1 MNAQRRTL
9 RSIVLAVT
17 AAVLAFAPAGQP
29 ARAARSL
36 QAVSLLSVQSGH
48 SVVLRTAGL
57 SRVAVGDGRI
67 AGVVPIG
74 VSQLV
79 VNGKAPGHTTIFVWA
94 AGRLSTYEVT
104 VTEQQV
110 DELSQMVRSS
120 IPFPNVDVVSF
131 NRSLVVRGTVADGA
145 QYQTIN
151 DILSHFDKY
160 AQAEKYVVVNAVTVA
175 HPIGDV
181 QRMVASIPGA
191 HDIRVDPDGKGDVI
205 VSGSAPDTVT
215 AMAIL
220 EKAKGVAGSYLAAD
234 GKLID
239 RISVTGHSQVS
250 IKLYVLEV
258 DKNTLKNLGV
268 QLQSAIFQPDG
279 TYKLGGPNFP
289 AVELPVG
296 AGKALTSG
304 PFFRSITLAPTL
316 NLLIQE
322 GHARILSSPNL
333 VTLPG
338 NNAQFLVGGEIP
350 IPYASGPGQIAVTYK
365 DFGVKLDVT
374 PTILGDGSIDA
385 KLNPEVSDLDF
396 QDAVVAGG
404 FSLPAL
410 KTSRLSTEV
419 ITAPGESI
427 VMAGLLRRVEQRT
440 ILKVPGLGDLPI
452 LGQLFRS
459 TRYENDQSDVV
470 FVMTPEIVTR

>member
-1 MNAQRRTL
+1 MNAHRRKL
-9 RSIVLAVT
+9 HSIVLAA
-17 AAVLAFAPAGQP
+17 AAVVLGCAPAALP
-29 ARAARSL
+29 AAARSI
-36 QAVSLLSVQSGH
+36 QAASLLSVQSGH
-48 SVVLRTAGL
+48 SVLLRTSGL

-74 VSQLV
+74 VTQLV

-94 AGRLSTYEVT
+94 SGRLSTYEVT

-131 NRSLVVRGTVADGA
+131 NRSLVVRGSVADGA

-151 DILSHFDKY
+151 DILGRFDKY
-160 AQAEKYVVVNAVTVA
+160 AQTQKYVMVNAVTVA
-175 HPIGDV
+175 HPIGDI
-181 QRMVASIPGA
+181 QQQIASIQGA
-191 HDIRVDPDGKGDVI
+191 HEIRVDPDGKGNVI
-205 VSGSAPDTVT
+205 VSGTATNTVV
-215 AMAIL
+215 AAAIL
-220 EKAKGVAGSYLAAD
+220 EKAKGLAGSYLAAD

-268 QLQSAIFQPDG
+268 QLQSAIFHPDG
-279 TYKLGGPNFP
+279 SYTLGGPNFP
-289 AVELPVG
+289 VVEEPVG
-296 AGKALTSG
+296 DGKALTSG

-316 NLLIQE
+316 NLLVQE

-350 IPYASGPGQIAVTYK
+350 IPYASGPGQVAVTYK

-410 KTSRLSTEV
+410 KTSRLATEV

-440 ILKVPGLGDLPI
+440 ILKVPGLGDLPV

-470 FVMTPEIVTR
+470 FVMTPEIITR